1 MKNKRRKIW
10 AVVFCA
16 FVLGTTFFVP
26 ASSLQ
31 DPSSPIPHQQN
42 QGLHSY
48 DDAEK
53 DLGPLVPDR
62 KYILYDEPAPM
73 TKSTENPDAGTKKDA
88 GNEFNYATPVYPGEC
103 IDNTPGRGRTGTVT
117 YTDMADWY
125 VFSISHGQDV
135 TITLV
140 PQSGFD
146 IDLFLFDTNQIEIS
160 SSTNPASDPEAI
172 THTAAYTGY
181 HYIKVLYIS
190 GTGIGGYTFTISITT
205 QNDAAS
211 GNDASDVFATA
222 LSISPGTYTG
232 YLDMND
238 PYDFYKCTVQA
249 GKGIHFTLEMK
260 DTALL
265 SDFDIT
271 LFSPNGT
278 LVYEENA
285 YYNDELLYPAS
296 ETGEWRVC
304 IDIFPGW
311 VDVPHP
317 TEWDY
322 YSYGSGAYVLTF
334 DIEESASVPPSI
346 PQPQI
351 VPVARTFKVTNDPL
365 STKDEFGYLA
375 AIPASNYLKGGMR
388 HAAPI
393 IYEGDDTPTSYYGT
407 EEDCGTVDDTTQY
420 LIDDWNTYLSNQGMD
435 SYLYDVPTDPVIAAA
450 DIAQK
455 FWTASDLAVVAVDGS
470 GYTDDVKTILKRTK
484 TITRIV
490 EVDEIQNDDPK
501 ISSDLG
507 YMMLLGP
514 KWGALGVNVTG
525 ITITSGGQTGALL
538 TQVYPKYIDM
548 SSDDWPTPYDGIGN
562 AGDIYH
568 PVSRIGLWSASTGVA
583 TNQFDMLRVT
593 KYAGDRY
600 HVRVRNADS
609 TLTAKITT
617 AEPSDLLVYLVD
629 PHGYVRAPD
638 MPIWNGPVNPIHVWN
653 GLENPTNNPWRCWNP
668 ESHTEFSAEVL
679 HPEEGWWTVIVVPRY
694 AVGVEKIRYTV
705 TVDQRTVN
713 AKRADAEVS
722 AANAAVI
729 ASLHHAPLLYVSEDA
744 IPSVTATAFTA
755 LGVNTVIFVE
765 RGDIGKVSFP
775 AGITV
780 QADLTDMQDIIDHIK
795 TYDGSENFI
804 TVTSLKTGK
813 GFFAPATYLAAYHGS
828 PVLRIEDAKGNPA
841 AMADRIETW
850 RLGDGDYYH
859 GARAPAHLPDAD
871 EPVDQNPIR
880 LLTAMLQFLRSKDPS
895 VLPPLGMDADR
906 YWRAEMHN
914 ETKQWIASYNLDL
927 KGQEAYCFVAPRTD
941 IYLPLHSVMIGN
953 NSYAGHIPG
962 DTPAYSSAIIVRSV
976 LYPAL
981 IFANPNRNTTT
992 SQLMNFPDGDS
1003 WTYNNGQTEITYS
1016 SRTVKQCFSS
1026 HFRTFE
1032 GHCLWDAHLQTMNN
1046 GVSAFYYSGHGTG
1059 GSGISAQ
1066 YYQTE
1071 HCNYPEQIWWDAW
1084 RGYSGFDNWRIVRNN
1099 GKSWYNPE
1107 PPSLYDIIQ
1116 YDHVDRL
1123 LGNLKSCAV
1132 FYQSCSTGDGYGPM
1146 VYLDHGAVLW
1156 YGNAGSGLC
1165 PEADLMD
1172 DKFFEST
1179 MVHGETVGQA
1189 YSKEVWLH
1197 YRDFT
1202 TLDPVSMYGSSTRRI
1217 TTLQC
1222 IYGDPTLVVFSPEW
1236 ISPVPIVG

>member
-1 MKNKRRKIW
+1 M
-10 AVVFCA
+10 
-16 FVLGTTFFVP
+16 
-26 ASSLQ
+26 
-31 DPSSPIPHQQN
+31 
-42 QGLHSY
+42 
-48 DDAEK
+48 
-53 DLGPLVPDR
+53 
-62 KYILYDEPAPM
+62 
-73 TKSTENPDAGTKKDA
+73 
-88 GNEFNYATPVYPGEC
+88 
-103 IDNTPGRGRTGTVT
+103 
-117 YTDMADWY
+117 
-125 VFSISHGQDV
+125 
-135 TITLV
+135 
-140 PQSGFD
+140 
-146 IDLFLFDTNQIEIS
+146 
-160 SSTNPASDPEAI
+160 
-172 THTAAYTGY
+172 
-181 HYIKVLYIS
+181 
-190 GTGIGGYTFTISITT
+190 
-205 QNDAAS
+205 
-211 GNDASDVFATA
+211 FATA

-653 GLENPTNNPWRCWNP
+653 GLENPT
-668 ESHTEFSAEVL
+668 
-679 HPEEGWWTVIVVPRY
+679 
-694 AVGVEKIRYTV
+694 K
-705 TVDQRTVN
+705 
-713 AKRADAEVS
+713 
-722 AANAAVI
+722 
-729 ASLHHAPLLYVSEDA
+729 
-744 IPSVTATAFTA
+744 
-755 LGVNTVIFVE
+755 
-765 RGDIGKVSFP
+765 
-775 AGITV
+775 
-780 QADLTDMQDIIDHIK
+780 
-795 TYDGSENFI
+795 
-804 TVTSLKTGK
+804 
-813 GFFAPATYLAAYHGS
+813 
-828 PVLRIEDAKGNPA
+828 
-841 AMADRIETW
+841 
-850 RLGDGDYYH
+850 
-859 GARAPAHLPDAD
+859 
-871 EPVDQNPIR
+871 
-880 LLTAMLQFLRSKDPS
+880 
-895 VLPPLGMDADR
+895 
-906 YWRAEMHN
+906 
-914 ETKQWIASYNLDL
+914 
-927 KGQEAYCFVAPRTD
+927 
-941 IYLPLHSVMIGN
+941 
-953 NSYAGHIPG
+953 
-962 DTPAYSSAIIVRSV
+962 
-976 LYPAL
+976 
-981 IFANPNRNTTT
+981 
-992 SQLMNFPDGDS
+992 
-1003 WTYNNGQTEITYS
+1003 
-1016 SRTVKQCFSS
+1016 
-1026 HFRTFE
+1026 
-1032 GHCLWDAHLQTMNN
+1032 
-1046 GVSAFYYSGHGTG
+1046 
-1059 GSGISAQ
+1059 
-1066 YYQTE
+1066 
-1071 HCNYPEQIWWDAW
+1071 
-1084 RGYSGFDNWRIVRNN
+1084 
-1099 GKSWYNPE
+1099 
-1107 PPSLYDIIQ
+1107 
-1116 YDHVDRL
+1116 
-1123 LGNLKSCAV
+1123 
-1132 FYQSCSTGDGYGPM
+1132 
-1146 VYLDHGAVLW
+1146 
-1156 YGNAGSGLC
+1156 
-1165 PEADLMD
+1165 
-1172 DKFFEST
+1172 
-1179 MVHGETVGQA
+1179 
-1189 YSKEVWLH
+1189 
-1197 YRDFT
+1197 
-1202 TLDPVSMYGSSTRRI
+1202 
-1217 TTLQC
+1217 
-1222 IYGDPTLVVFSPEW
+1222 
-1236 ISPVPIVG
+1236 